1 MINLLPFT
9 ILFGVMA
16 LIAAALGRFFPP
28 CMFQKPVQWLLYG
41 LAAVLVGVVAFA
53 WFTALASRG

>member
-16 LIAAALGRFFPP
+16 LAAAALGRFFPE
-28 CMFQKPVQWLLYG
+28 CMLQRPVKWLLYG
-41 LAAVLVGVVAFA
+41 LSAVIVGVVV
-53 WFTALASRG
+53 FTWILALTTRA